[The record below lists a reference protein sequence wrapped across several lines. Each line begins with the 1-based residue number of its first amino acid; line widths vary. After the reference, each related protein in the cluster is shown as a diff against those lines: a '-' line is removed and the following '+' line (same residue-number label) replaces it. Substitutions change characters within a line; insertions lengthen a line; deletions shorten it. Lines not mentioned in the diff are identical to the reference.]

1 MDSNF
6 SYIGLQS
13 TSLAIDTQE
22 THLAGSFSVLGYLAG
37 KDVSEGGEGIIHRLV
52 VDGFIQV
59 LDEDVA
65 DPRSSKRRIT
75 LAPHDPDGAPLQDIK
90 IHRVQGSLG

>member
-1 MDSNF
+1 MADARKTVTRIAISI
-6 SYIGLQS
+6 YI
-13 TSLAIDTQE
+13 IE

-65 DPRSSKRRIT
+65 DPRSSEGRIT
-75 LAPHDPDGAPLQDIK
+75 LTPHDPDGATLQNIE